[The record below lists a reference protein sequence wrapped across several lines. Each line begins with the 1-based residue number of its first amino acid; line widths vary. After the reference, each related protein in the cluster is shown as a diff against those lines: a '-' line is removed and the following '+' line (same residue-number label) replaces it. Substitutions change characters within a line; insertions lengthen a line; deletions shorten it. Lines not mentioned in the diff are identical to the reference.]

1 MGRRCRANCR
11 CWVRVGGA
19 HRGACFRECLPNAR
33 RDDIICVHNDATIT
47 TTITAV
53 TVTSTSKA
61 TSCIAVRPELLGC
74 LRADR

>member
-19 HRGACFRECLPNAR
+19 HRGACFRERFPNAR

-53 TVTSTSKA
+53 TVTVTVTSKARARA
-61 TSCIAVRPELLGC
+61 TSCIAV
-74 LRADR
+74 